1 MSERRS
7 QVDDF
12 ARLTE
17 ETERLARHVEDLR
30 LRIAATTAKRRASS
44 GKLPAQNAAAIE
56 GTHGSPSERP
66 LHGPNSERPPHG
78 SPSERPP
85 HGSLSERVYRSIS
98 DRPYDDAERAH
109 DLAAERAHDLA
120 AERAHDLAAERAHDA
135 PERAHDATER
145 PHDAATERPRP
156 RHSPFP
162 ERTSCLAN
170 VSRWLPPLRPAREI
184 TESGIHERVG
194 EAGRYCIV
202 TPRKQPGGALLPRRR
217 PPKADVA

>member
-12 ARLTE
+12 TRLTE

-44 GKLPAQNAAAIE
+44 GTLPAQSAATIE
-56 GTHGSPSERP
+56 G
-66 LHGPNSERPPHG
+66 PHG
-78 SPSERPP
+78 APSERPP
-85 HGSLSERVYRSIS
+85 HGSLSERVYRSLS
-98 DRPYDDAERAH
+98 DRPYDATERAH
-109 DLAAERAHDLA
+109 DP
-120 AERAHDLAAERAHDA
+120 AAERAHDA
-135 PERAHDATER
+135 APERAYDAAPERACDASERPQDAATER
-145 PHDAATERPRP
+145 PHDGATERPRP

-184 TESGIHERVG
+184 LESGIHERMG

-202 TPRKQPGGALLPRRR
+202 TPRKQPSALLPRRR

>member
-44 GKLPAQNAAAIE
+44 GMLPAQSAAAIE
-56 GTHGSPSERP
+56 GPHGSPSERP
-66 LHGPNSERPPHG
+66 AHGPTSERPPHG

-98 DRPYDDAERAH
+98 DRPYD
-109 DLAAERAHDLA
+109 AAERAHDAA
-120 AERAHDLAAERAHDA
+120 AERAYDLAAERAHDA
-135 PERAHDATER
+135 PERAYDAPERAYDATER

>member
-44 GKLPAQNAAAIE
+44 GTLPAQSAAAIE
-56 GTHGSPSERP
+56 APHGSP
-66 LHGPNSERPPHG
+66 SERPPHG

-98 DRPYDDAERAH
+98 DRPYD
-109 DLAAERAHDLA
+109 AAERAHDAAAERAYDASPERAYDA
-120 AERAHDLAAERAHDA
+120 AERAHDAA